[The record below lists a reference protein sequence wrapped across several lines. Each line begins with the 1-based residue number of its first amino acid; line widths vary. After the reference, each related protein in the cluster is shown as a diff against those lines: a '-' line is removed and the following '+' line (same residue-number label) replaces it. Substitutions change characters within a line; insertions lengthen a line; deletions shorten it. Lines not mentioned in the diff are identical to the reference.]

1 MRANRMRIIPIMIM
15 QNMRITLQKR
25 NKLKTSTRVTTMVMK
40 RQNKSMKMWSAQ
52 MCMKVWLGS

>member
-25 NKLKTSTRVTTMVMK
+25 NKLKTSTRVTTMVKK
-40 RQNKSMKMWSAQ
+40 RRNKSMKMWSAQ